1 MAEQVV
7 APLRIITH
15 SDVNDFLRSAP
26 TRSDIERLQK
36 SELLLVAHELDL
48 RVESENV
55 FSLVNAI
62 CCQLFGE
69 CEFIFAFK
77 GNTVSAE
84 AEGGFH
90 TRKNVLEQPVAPSSN
105 DFNEEQAK
113 RDHEFRMLQLQM
125 QVQMQSI
132 QAQERQRERELE
144 IERYRIDKDVPAS
157 SPVIPSIALKLV
169 PAFEENQITEFFDRF
184 EKIATGNK
192 WPKDQCST
200 LAQTAFVRK
209 ALKAIDSLSFAQS
222 QNYETLKDAVLRS
235 YEFQPEA
242 YRQRFRNC
250 RKRPHET
257 HSDFCRGLREQFR
270 AWMNSE
276 HVMGD

>member
-1 MAEQVV
+1 MVLWVNFFFLCINPTFATMAEQVV

-84 AEGGFH
+84 AEGGLH

-113 RDHEFRMLQLQM
+113 RDHEFRMLQL
-125 QVQMQSI
+125 
-132 QAQERQRERELE
+132 
-144 IERYRIDKDVPAS
+144 
-157 SPVIPSIALKLV
+157 
-169 PAFEENQITEFFDRF
+169 
-184 EKIATGNK
+184 
-192 WPKDQCST
+192 
-200 LAQTAFVRK
+200 
-209 ALKAIDSLSFAQS
+209 
-222 QNYETLKDAVLRS
+222 
-235 YEFQPEA
+235 
-242 YRQRFRNC
+242 
-250 RKRPHET
+250 
-257 HSDFCRGLREQFR
+257 
-270 AWMNSE
+270 
-276 HVMGD
+276 